1 VEMTPDLEHTQ
12 YRVRAIDFDQQSYE
26 GRRSFYLPQFFKNN
40 LPVVDLCT
48 SLINRDT
55 SLQYQREERTL
66 IQRRFNFSQTR
77 IKRLRNCM
85 CEDRI
90 SSDEKVRRL
99 REELARMHKD
109 KRFEN
114 CESMGEITFLNIAI
128 VLNLESEA
136 PARFLK

>member
-1 VEMTPDLEHTQ
+1 
-12 YRVRAIDFDQQSYE
+12 
-26 GRRSFYLPQFFKNN
+26 
-40 LPVVDLCT
+40 
-48 SLINRDT
+48 
-55 SLQYQREERTL
+55 
-66 IQRRFNFSQTR
+66 
-77 IKRLRNCM
+77 M

-136 PARFLK
+136 PARFIK